1 MAVFLAAEPG
11 IDAGCVDIA
20 VSKNTRQMLQIML
33 RPVEAHG
40 EQVPQIVGV
49 HLLRRNPG
57 CIAQLL
63 HPSPYGIAADRL
75 TVLSCKYMAKSYF
88 S

>member
-20 VSKNTRQMLQIML
+20 VSKNIRQMLQIML

-40 EQVPQIVGV
+40 EQV
-49 HLLRRNPG
+49 
-57 CIAQLL
+57 
-63 HPSPYGIAADRL
+63 
-75 TVLSCKYMAKSYF
+75 T
-88 S
+88 